1 MGYHQLIFNQVNRS
15 WGTVISFLIM
25 VQGGFFLKKKT
36 NLRERKDKKE
46 QLRGKRKRKERTLSK
61 TRGDREKE
69 REHETEIL
77 S

>member
-1 MGYHQLIFNQVNRS
+1 
-15 WGTVISFLIM
+15 M

-61 TRGDREKE
+61 REKE
-69 REHETEIL
+69 REHEKEIL